1 MRLHDLAHA
10 RSGDKGDV
18 LQISVIA
25 YDQSHYPHLAHH
37 LGAAQVQEHLG
48 GPIGCQVQRF
58 ELPELGA
65 LNFVLRGFLRGGV
78 TRSLALDPHG
88 KCMASVLLEIEIPD
102 LIETAATNGGSPCHV
117 QRPPD
122 PPDLRPALR
131 ADRTRVEDEP

>member
-1 MRLHDLAHA
+1 MKLHELAHA

-25 YDQSHYPHLAHH
+25 YDQVHYPHLAHN
-37 LGAAQVQEHLG
+37 LGAAQVRQHLG
-48 GPIGCQVQRF
+48 GPLGCQAQRF

-65 LNFVLRGFLRGGV
+65 LNFVLRGFLGGGV

-88 KCMASVLLEIEIPD
+88 KCIASVLLDIEIPD
-102 LIETAATNGGSPCHV
+102 PVETEAANGGSSCHA

-122 PPDLRPALR
+122 PPDLRAALQ
-131 ADRTRVEDEP
+131 ADRIRVEDEP